1 MHLCIMKH
9 IKAFF
14 PVFILLFLFACSH
27 QENTHTKLEKT
38 ENNVI
43 RYAKTLKIFKDSNGC
58 KVHIYNP
65 DTKITTRL
73 YLAKSNKNV
82 PSNYQFIQT
91 PVQKMITLS
100 GTQIGMLS
108 ELNALDGIVGVSSKA
123 YIYNPIILKNI
134 ETQKVKDFGDETLIS
149 FEQIIQSKASLLLF
163 SGFSSDFPHTE
174 QLKKAGIICIPD
186 YDWKEQHPLGKAE
199 WIKFFGYM
207 VGKEKLAE
215 TYFANCE
222 NTYNQLRKSVA
233 SVSNKPS
240 VFSGNLTGTSW
251 FTPAGESY
259 YATLLSDAGAN
270 YTYANTKGV
279 GSLDLSFEK
288 ILNENI
294 SCEYWLNPGI
304 SSLNQILKANPKM
317 DFFEAVKKKKVYC
330 YSKNMNKYW
339 EMSAVQP
346 HYVLS
351 DLIHILHPEKSTA
364 KHPYFY
370 ENICY

>member
-199 WIKFFGYM
+199 WIKFFGYL

-330 YSKNMNKYW
+330 YSKKMNKYW

-351 DLIHILHPEKSTA
+351 DLIRILHPDKSTA